1 MIPIKFCG
9 IAKKIFSKRMILVS
23 IGFGET
29 CDGYFVTA
37 DVVVSILQGILSY
50 RYFETVDVLE

>member
-1 MIPIKFCG
+1 MKCCG